1 MCRQVIDAIAVVSLG
16 PRVQTVRNSEGE
28 MQKNNQRKEVTMKLT
43 NVVTMLALC
52 AGLAACSQQE
62 NPAPP
67 AAPAETPKAQAP
79 AAAPAEMPKAE
90 MPAAPVAAPAAADVS
105 AQAQAVIDKVK
116 EHVANKD
123 YTGAMSSL
131 KELSAMKLTPDQQT
145 VVDDL
150 KAQVQKAL
158 AGAATPDL
166 GKSAGDLL
174 GK

>member
-1 MCRQVIDAIAVVSLG
+1 
-16 PRVQTVRNSEGE
+16 

-43 NVVTMLALC
+43 NVVAMLALC
-52 AGLAACSQQE
+52 AGLAACSKQE
-62 NPAPP
+62 NPAPSTP
-67 AAPAETPKAQAP
+67 PAEKPKVQAP
-79 AAAPAEMPKAE
+79 AAAPAQMPKTEA
-90 MPAAPVAAPAAADVS
+90 PAAAPAAADAS
-105 AQAQAVIDKVK
+105 AQAQGVIDKIK
-116 EHVANKD
+116 EQVANKD

-145 VVDDL
+145 LVDDL
-150 KAQVQKAL
+150 KAQVQKGL